1 MKNKK
6 MLAALVALVMTG
18 GQMAVPVMAE
28 ENTANDTERSVV
40 STDGTPTDNETTD
53 EETTDEETTDALT
66 TDESSTKSEDKTTTD
81 SEHDP
86 GDISGD
92 KHIDVTDISML
103 AAHLKGIKPLTK
115 YGYASADVNFDGEVN
130 VTDIAV
136 IAAHIKGIK
145 AIIDPKTLPMP
156 DKIHTS
162 TENFTKSY
170 LRVDPQTGTVSWKPV
185 SGMTSYTLE
194 FKGSKVSRQFTGN
207 TSVNIPYD
215 MFNDGSLNLRIM
227 PNRDVRSSEG
237 KVVKDYADGY
247 EIEMSILPEKIEGDV
262 TVKTNEKTTDLS
274 WKTARFATSYN
285 IYLAHDK
292 EVPVRL
298 ATVTDT
304 SYSIDNSLI
313 KGKAEILIGPANA
326 VGEAGYTQFNVEVKE
341 DIKLINPFITGDT
354 PDYHKAN
361 VTWNKVEGADGY
373 EASICVEGSW
383 RVYNVTANSI
393 TFDKLRTHEPY
404 DVRVR
409 AFKNNANNEK
419 TYSSYTNYTVWT
431 DCLLKSAY
439 GTYIYESKD
448 SSSKILGSVGS
459 NETIRQKGPSA
470 NGWTAVYVPGT
481 NNTQVGYIQ
490 MAGMYDYTNLGLK
503 AINQDGWLGGNPAVL
518 GCEETSLASVL
529 SGQFDIDVSK
539 NTLIDYY
546 MPEVAFSSGY
556 LNVDP
561 NYAFWGSPYHM
572 ESTGGYGVYAP
583 VIAQSANQYLR
594 YIGVRD
600 QYEISLNTD
609 YYTGNNKNG
618 TTFDPSKLDLG
629 DTKISGGLDIDGLKA
644 ELEKGHNIIMWY
656 SEVEPYAQNSMTLT
670 KGDTY
675 TNPGSGTYNF
685 TWYGRQHTAVLTGY
699 DNAAGCFIV
708 ANVEDYNNPGN
719 NFGPTNYVNYD
730 FFMNGYNALGRQT
743 VIISKK

>member
-1 MKNKK
+1 M
-6 MLAALVALVMTG
+6 VAVVMTA
-18 GQMAVPVMAE
+18 GQIALPVSAE
-28 ENTANDTERSVV
+28 DHTSADTSKTSAAKNDVTSG
-40 STDGTPTDNETTD
+40 S
-53 EETTDEETTDALT
+53 ETTDAETTDGETTDSLT
-66 TDESSTKSEDKTTTD
+66 TDESSTQAEDKSATD
-81 SEHDP
+81 EETSDGEHAL

-92 KHIDVTDISML
+92 DNIDVVDITML
-103 AAHLKGIKPLTK
+103 ASHIKGMKALNK
-115 YGYASADVNFDGEVN
+115 YSYARADVNGDGEVN
-130 VTDIAV
+130 VTDIAL

-145 AIIDPKTLPMP
+145 AIVDPKTLPKP
-156 DKIHTS
+156 EKIRYT
-162 TENFTKSY
+162 TDNYTKSY
-170 LRVDPQTGTVSWKPV
+170 LRVNKDTGTISWQPV
-185 SGMTSYTLE
+185 ADMTDYTLE
-194 FKGSKVSRQFTGN
+194 FKGTFVRRQFTKG
-207 TSVNIPYD
+207 TVVEIPYE
-215 MFNDGSLNLRIM
+215 MFSDGSLNLRVM
-227 PNRDVRSSEG
+227 PSRDVQSPEG
-237 KVVKDYADGY
+237 RVVRDFADGY
-247 EIEMSILPEKIEGDV
+247 EFELSILPEKIEGDV
-262 TVKTNEKTTDLS
+262 TVKTNDKTTDLS
-274 WKTARFATSYN
+274 WKAADFATSYN
-285 IYLAHDK
+285 IYIANGN
-292 EVPVRL
+292 EVPKRI

-304 SYSIDNSLI
+304 SYSLDNSLI
-313 KGKAEILIGPANA
+313 KGKAEILIGPANS
-326 VGEAGYTQFNVEVKE
+326 VGEAEYTQFNVEVKE
-341 DIKLINPFITGDT
+341 EINLVNPFITGNI
-354 PDYHKAN
+354 PDFHKAK
-361 VTWNKVEGADGY
+361 VSWNTVEGADGY

-383 RVYNVTANSI
+383 RTYNVITNSI

-419 TYSSYTNYTVWT
+419 TYSSYTNYTIWT
-431 DCLLKSAY
+431 DCLLKSVY
-439 GTYIYESKD
+439 GTYVYESKD
-448 SSSKILGSVGS
+448 TGSKILATVAA
-459 NETIRQKGPSA
+459 NDTIRQKGPSA

-503 AINQDGWLGGNPAVL
+503 AINQDSWLGGNPAVL

-594 YIGVRD
+594 YIGQRD
-600 QYEISLNTD
+600 NYEISLNTD

-629 DTKISGGLDIDGLKA
+629 DTKISGGLDLNGLKA

-675 TNPGSGTYNF
+675 TNPGSGTYTF

-699 DNAAGCFIV
+699 DDSTGCFIV